1 MKTLNYVK
9 ILLLC
14 VFTVTLASCGDDNYY
29 TTIENSDDK
38 LCGKTWVE
46 EYATENKDGVEVL
59 CSHQLKFAKAD
70 YSGQEIWAYYRGGE
84 SRPYETSTRTFTWKW
99 MDNTREGLTLNYGA
113 GEVKYFDN
121 VWVREH
127 YLSGKLDGVIVML
140 VDADYK

>member
-14 VFTVTLASCGDDNYY
+14 VFAVTLASCGDDNYY

-38 LCGKTWVE
+38 LCRTWEE
-46 EYATENKDGVEVL
+46 EYMTENKDGVEVL
-59 CSHQLKFAKAD
+59 CKHQLKFAKTD
-70 YSGQEIWAYYRGGE
+70 NSGQDIKAYYFSGE
-84 SRPYETSTRTFTWKW
+84 SRPYETYTRDFSWKW
-99 MDNTREGLTLNYGA
+99 MDNTKEGLILKYGA
-113 GEVKYFDN
+113 GEIKYFDN